1 MGGDT
6 SSEEKEEQNKKKEKE
21 ENESSKPQ
29 DESLR
34 MLSNKYPIKENQP
47 MILADGVYYNKKSVL
62 GKKRQRQEN
71 SDIQNKEEGN
81 IKLIKKEKLGN
92 DKNNEEL
99 NEESQS
105 EEEKKSKKKKIEENI
120 IKNYLEN
127 KNLELKKEQ
136 SAEIEFVEHKKIE
149 KLKIQPNSR
158 IKYSNSSSFSF
169 HNQFDNKKN
178 KVDNSV
184 NFSIHKIYDNKKE
197 KEEKIKI
204 AKNKS
209 NSFAI
214 LSNHKNIKHQE
225 KINSNIDKEIIYK
238 DEEFSYECLNKELYV
253 KGVQGIDH
261 LYIDITI
268 ENNGK
273 DWPKDNI
280 FLRNDKEKSQIA
292 AEEIKIISL
301 MSGWQTK
308 ERIVFK
314 YLNKIK
320 PGIYYSY
327 INLNING
334 KNYGK
339 PIVIKIEILD
349 NEEEKKLNNL
359 INQMRKE
366 FQLPEK
372 DITDEELKN
381 ALMKNNFN
389 ITNAF
394 LSIFVAD

>member
-47 MILADGVYYNKKSVL
+47 MILADGIYYNKKSVL

-105 EEEKKSKKKKIEENI
+105 EEEKKLKKKITEENI

-204 AKNKS
+204 AKNSS

-214 LSNHKNIKHQE
+214 LSNHKNNKQQE
-225 KINSNIDKEIIYK
+225 KINNNINKDIIYK
-238 DEEFSYECLNKELYV
+238 DEEFSYDCLSKELYV

-273 DWPKDNI
+273 NWPKDNI

-339 PIVIKIEILD
+339 PIVIKVEILD

>member
-1 MGGDT
+1 MGNKT
-6 SSEEKEEQNKKKEKE
+6 SNEQNKKKEKE

-71 SDIQNKEEGN
+71 SEIQNKEEGN

-136 SAEIEFVEHKKIE
+136 SAEIEFVERKKIE

-197 KEEKIKI
+197 KDEKIKI
-204 AKNKS
+204 AKNSS

-225 KINSNIDKEIIYK
+225 KINSNINKDIIYK
-238 DEEFSYECLNKELYV
+238 DEEFSYECLNKELNV

-334 KNYGK
+334 KNYGE
-339 PIVIKIEILD
+339 PIVIKVEILE
-349 NEEEKKLNNL
+349 NEEEKKLSNL
-359 INQMRKE
+359 INQMRIE

-372 DITDEELKN
+372 DISDEDLKN
-381 ALMKNNFN
+381 ALIKNNFN

-394 LSIFVAD
+394 LSLFVAD